1 VIETLGPPLQRWLLF
16 SGSLLLVGA
25 VAWRGFIAPQARFRL
40 SGGELSPASELPEIT
55 VMERRVAGAALAA
68 SLILLLAWGGRLWV
82 QLMEFRD
89 PFAPLSED
97 LEYLILQSSWGSVW
111 MAQGGILLVLVAG
124 FLVLRRRAG
133 QTPPPS
139 PGLTPE
145 GIPRTTPRRLELPV
159 RWAVVGAGVGFLL
172 LTLSLSS
179 HAMSVPGSRML
190 AVSADLLHTA
200 AAGVWMG
207 GLVFILLVS
216 RDAAGSKG
224 YRLLATQ
231 LPAFSPVAIVA
242 VGTLLGMG
250 VLLSTFH
257 VHEVPALWESQYGRT
272 LGAKVGVALAVM
284 AMGFWNWRRGL
295 PRLQASEGSGNESAA
310 ALRVRRA
317 AALEVALAVAV
328 VLITAILV
336 ATPVPPG
343 AH

>member
-16 SGSLLLVGA
+16 SGTLLLVGA

-55 VMERRVAGAALAA
+55 VMERRVAGVASAAVLV
-68 SLILLLAWGGRLWV
+68 LLLAWGGRLWV

-111 MAQGGILLVLVAG
+111 LVQGGVLLGLVAG

-133 QTPPPS
+133 RTPPPS

-145 GIPRTTPRRLELPV
+145 GIPRTTPRRLELPL
-159 RWAVVGAGVGFLL
+159 RWAVVGIGVGFLL

-190 AVSADLLHTA
+190 AASADLLHTA
-200 AAGVWMG
+200 AAGAWVG
-207 GLVFILLVS
+207 ALALILLVS
-216 RDAAGSKG
+216 RDTAGSKG
-224 YRLLATQ
+224 HRLLAIQ
-231 LPAFSPVAIVA
+231 LPAFSPVAIVS

-250 VLLSTFH
+250 VLLSSFH
-257 VHEVPALWESQYGRT
+257 VPEVSALWESQYGRT

-295 PRLQASEGSGNESAA
+295 PHLEASEERGNK
-310 ALRVRRA
+310 RA
-317 AALEVALAVAV
+317 PPLGGRGGASLEVALAVSV